1 MKKAII
7 ILFAA
12 LFTFSFIS
20 CEEDTP
26 KVVEV
31 TSITITGAT
40 ESQEVSKGTT
50 LKLSATVLPDD
61 ATDKKVTWISSD
73 EEKAKVD
80 STGVVTAK
88 EEGTVTITAVAS
100 NGLKDEIT
108 LSVAVPRPSIFT
120 VTFDDNKPDG
130 VDAEVND
137 MPSAFEVTEGEKV
150 KEPSTSPT
158 LDGYEFIGWY
168 TTSDADTPF
177 DFETIISE
185 NTILYAKWIK
195 EGTEITKYT
204 VTFDANLPDGVTAE
218 VENMP
223 NSITG
228 IVSGSTVEAPE
239 KEPVLDGYV
248 FSGWYRDG
256 ESDAFDFN
264 TEIVEDVTLY
274 AKWKE
279 VVATPVISSER
290 GDVYPKTIVTITTGT
305 DEAEIFYTLDGS
317 EPTVKSI
324 KYTEPFE
331 VSGTITV
338 KAFATKNG
346 VVSDIVSSEIVPTA
360 FIKVVSPEPADE
372 GYVFPLSIILEY
384 EGEIGAEIKYGFDE
398 DVSSYEIYE
407 ESIKIT
413 EDRLSDDGT
422 VTLYVTVS
430 VDGKEVAS
438 DIFSFKQMESS
449 INATIELIQD
459 TTTTGIFVVSADD
472 VGNEIQY
479 RLNGGE
485 WKAYENYAVANIEKG
500 EAIAIEVREKG
511 YRPSVKK
518 TVSYGMP
525 DPVDFDAA
533 LFPEITN
540 AAKLP
545 EEYISYAIAPVGVLA
560 SDSEGVGPSLIE
572 EAMATLIGSEG
583 TALNGV
589 LKYELPDNDYMKMK
603 ITFLSDTDMFSG
615 DLGASGY
622 PPLGTETLYVMYLKG
637 SYIDL
642 SNNDVKILLAIGEE
656 EGVYDK
662 ENYYII
668 SLDGPGLNVTDKE
681 GNPVEDESIDPIAMA
696 AVSSISMIPSAV
708 MLDKLTESL
717 GEVVS
722 IENGKIRF
730 DEFAME
736 GENLTLIFSLS
747 LDEKGMSLEGMESM
761 MISSDGITFSI
772 SGPISSESVNMMIN
786 GTCLIDNH
794 SLVYSGIKIKG
805 EEFGF
810 AIAEGTLW
818 FDGKAYDSL

>member
-1 MKKAII
+1 M
-7 ILFAA
+7 
-12 LFTFSFIS
+12 
-20 CEEDTP
+20 
-26 KVVEV
+26 
-31 TSITITGAT
+31 
-40 ESQEVSKGTT
+40 
-50 LKLSATVLPDD
+50 
-61 ATDKKVTWISSD
+61 
-73 EEKAKVD
+73 
-80 STGVVTAK
+80 
-88 EEGTVTITAVAS
+88 
-100 NGLKDEIT
+100 
-108 LSVAVPRPSIFT
+108 
-120 VTFDDNKPDG
+120 
-130 VDAEVND
+130 
-137 MPSAFEVTEGEKV
+137 
-150 KEPSTSPT
+150 
-158 LDGYEFIGWY
+158 
-168 TTSDADTPF
+168 
-177 DFETIISE
+177 
-185 NTILYAKWIK
+185 
-195 EGTEITKYT
+195 
-204 VTFDANLPDGVTAE
+204 
-218 VENMP
+218 
-223 NSITG
+223 
-228 IVSGSTVEAPE
+228 
-239 KEPVLDGYV
+239 
-248 FSGWYRDG
+248 
-256 ESDAFDFN
+256 
-264 TEIVEDVTLY
+264 TLY

-290 GDVYPKTIVTITTGT
+290 GDVYPKNIVTITTET

-360 FIKVVSPEPADE
+360 FIKVVSPEPADD
-372 GYVFPLSIILEY
+372 GYVFPLSVILEY
-384 EGEIGAEIKYGFDE
+384 EGEMEAEIKYGFDE
-398 DVSSYEIYE
+398 DTTSYEIYE
-407 ESIKIT
+407 ESLEIT
-413 EDRLSDDGT
+413 EDRLSDDGS

-438 DIFSFKQMESS
+438 DTFSFKQMESS
-449 INATIELIQD
+449 INSAIELIQD
-459 TTTTGIFVVSADD
+459 TTTTGIFVVSSDD

-479 RLNGGE
+479 RLNGGD
-485 WKAYENYAVANIEKG
+485 WRAYENYAVASIEKG
-500 EAIAIEVREKG
+500 EAITIEVREKG

-525 DPVDFDAA
+525 DPVDFDAS

-545 EEYISYAIAPVGVLA
+545 EEYISYVIAPVGVLA
-560 SDSEGVGPSLIE
+560 SDTEGVGPSLIE

-615 DLGASGY
+615 DLGVSGY
-622 PPLGTETLYVMYLKG
+622 PALGTETLYVMYLKG

-668 SLDGPGLNVTDKE
+668 SLDGLGLKVTDKE
-681 GNPVEDESIDPIAMA
+681 GNPVEDETIDPIAMA